1 LSVVART
8 PPPATGHSPNRAF
21 FAWRSATRSGF
32 RLPETPSSP
41 ASHAR
46 CLAGRRRS
54 SLQLFVVR
62 RRSWGSTRP
71 SQICSLSRVDAPRL
85 LRRDELEH
93 TFPACLRLDISAGP
107 GPRAVRASASAP
119 IDFRRGDRSP
129 VGVQRDLQKRSAGDA
144 DGVDFW
150 ASAPVCGPL
159 TQRSFGRAS
168 DPALGFASCRVVG
181 HVAVHRPG
189 STPIPITSLRSAGR
203 TYPSPAI
210 PIRSWTWRRS
220 FPSHASVVI
229 SRGELPPWHVR
240 RRVIAKY

>member
-1 LSVVART
+1 M
-8 PPPATGHSPNRAF
+8 RAAWPDDAGLPF
-21 FAWRSATRSGF
+21 SFSSSDGVPGVQHALRRFAPSAGWTR
-32 RLPETPSSP
+32 
-41 ASHAR
+41 HA
-46 CLAGRRRS
+46 C
-54 SLQLFVVR
+54 FVVT
-62 RRSWGSTRP
+62 SSSTRFP
-71 SQICSLSRVDAPRL
+71 HASAS
-85 LRRDELEH
+85 
-93 TFPACLRLDISAGP
+93 TFLP
-107 GPRAVRASASAP
+107 VRAHVPFMPLTSAP

-129 VGVQRDLQKRSAGDA
+129 VVVQRDLQKRSAGDA

-229 SRGELPPWHVR
+229 SRGELPPWHVP